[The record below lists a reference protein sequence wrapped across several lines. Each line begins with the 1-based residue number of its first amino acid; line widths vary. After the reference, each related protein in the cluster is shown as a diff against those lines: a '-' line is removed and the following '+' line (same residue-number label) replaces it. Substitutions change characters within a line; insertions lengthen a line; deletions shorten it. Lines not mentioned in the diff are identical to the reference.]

1 LKSFK
6 GRDRS
11 LYVLL
16 IKNYIIYTLVMVAL
30 MMVIYFGRVLAE
42 KTIIQA
48 PRVNR
53 PLGGGELLERGEYE
67 NLTLKKLL
75 GTQGSFEILDPDG
88 NLIYTDREG
97 DEEGYTARELALIPV
112 YNTPYSYKAS
122 EYEAEN

>member
-1 LKSFK
+1 MKSFK

-16 IKNYIIYTLVMVAL
+16 IKNYIIYTLVIVVL
-30 MMVIYFGRVLAE
+30 MMVIYFGRVLVE
-42 KTIIQA
+42 NTIIQA

-53 PLGGGELLERGEYE
+53 PLGGIELLERGEYE

-75 GTQGSFEILDPDG
+75 GTQGSFEILDLDG

-97 DEEGYTARELALIPV
+97 DEEGYTARELAL
-112 YNTPYSYKAS
+112 T
-122 EYEAEN
+122 